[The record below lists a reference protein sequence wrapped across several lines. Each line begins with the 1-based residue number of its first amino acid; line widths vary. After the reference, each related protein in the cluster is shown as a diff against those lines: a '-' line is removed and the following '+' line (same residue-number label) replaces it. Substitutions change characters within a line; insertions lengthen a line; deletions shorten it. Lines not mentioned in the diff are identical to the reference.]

1 MYTFVINTKNY
12 IEISGRKLD
21 ALAAYIERKYQK
33 KAKLRILL
41 AVPAFDLR
49 YLHAK
54 YPNLDLLTQHLDAGS
69 VGSST
74 GALVPEIAKIS
85 GARGSIINHSERRIE
100 PRLIEQIV
108 ERLRDLKMLSIV
120 CAKDPEEVSRFAVF
134 NPDFVAVEPPE
145 LIGTG
150 RAVSSVSPSV
160 ISESRKVLDQLSG
173 EHLKTRLL
181 CGAGI
186 AEGKDASRSI
196 ELGAEGIL
204 VASGVVLSRNWEGKI
219 EELSKSMLAA
229 TRQVAA

>member
-1 MYTFVINTKNY
+1 MINTKNY
-12 IEISGRKLD
+12 AEISGRKLD
-21 ALAAYIERKYQK
+21 AVAAFIEKRHQE
-33 KAKLRILL
+33 KAKLRVLL
-41 AVPAFDLR
+41 AVPSFDLR

-54 YPNLDLLTQHLDAGS
+54 YPHIALLTQHLDAAT

-85 GARGSIINHSERRIE
+85 GASGSIINHSERRIE
-100 PRLIEQIV
+100 PHLIEKV
-108 ERLRDLKMLSIV
+108 VRRLRELKMLSIV
-120 CAKDPEEVSRFAVF
+120 CARDPEEVSRFATF
-134 NPDFVAVEPPE
+134 NPDFVAVEPSE

-160 ISESRKVLDQLSG
+160 ISESRKALDRLSS
-173 EHLKTRLL
+173 ERLKTRLL

-186 AEGKDASRSI
+186 VVGSDASRSI

-204 VASGVVLSRNWEGKI
+204 VASGVVLSKDWKGKI

-229 TRQVAA
+229 KLQICG